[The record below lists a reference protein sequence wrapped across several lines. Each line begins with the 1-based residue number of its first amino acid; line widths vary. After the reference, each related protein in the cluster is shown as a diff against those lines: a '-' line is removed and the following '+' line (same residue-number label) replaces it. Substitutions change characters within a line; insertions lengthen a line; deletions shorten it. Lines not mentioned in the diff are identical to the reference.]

1 MDALRPTRRA
11 AAAGLSLGLFFFAAA
26 GMAQSL
32 DGAWGPPE
40 PAEKA
45 AVRPLHLQQ
54 ALSAAPLHVLRSAEQ
69 DARGELAALAAWNA
83 ARKLPVKNGF
93 ARPLPQPLAV
103 RLTPSLAG
111 RGAATPLAGG
121 FLAESEPGMI
131 TWGTHVRIAG
141 AYRVRLHL
149 TDVHLPAGTRLAVST
164 PGGEPEWFGLEL
176 LSPQGDLWT
185 PSTLGEA
192 LELEVQVP
200 SAAAGSDRARFDIR
214 EALEIVA
221 LDPRSSGSSRSS
233 RSLLKADS
241 SCLLDA
247 TCKDNSDLASIDSYR
262 HAVAQLLY
270 VVPGR
275 GAFLCSG
282 SLLSDQAHDS
292 TPYLLTANHCIS
304 DQATASSL
312 QAFFDYDTPSCD
324 GPTPAER
331 RMPHSNGAT
340 LLAHGSLASGSS
352 DFSFLRLTNA
362 PGGRYF
368 LGWNADPRALRDG
381 TPLFRLSHPAP
392 DGFPHALSFSSSSN
406 DPAFEPCEGITA
418 PQFLYSRPVAGA
430 TAGGSSGSALLLGNG
445 QVVGQLGGAC
455 GVDPSDICS
464 PDNDD
469 FDGAFAVTYQEVR
482 QWLGAPSA
490 PGTTTVVGAV
500 TEVKTATRFIS
511 VLAGTT
517 TLSISVPTSARI
529 TLKNK
534 VVPFSTIKVGTKLT
548 VTYKVVKRVNIAQL
562 VVITPP

>member
-1 MDALRPTRRA
+1 
-11 AAAGLSLGLFFFAAA
+11 
-26 GMAQSL
+26 
-32 DGAWGPPE
+32 
-40 PAEKA
+40 
-45 AVRPLHLQQ
+45 V
-54 ALSAAPLHVLRSAEQ
+54 
-69 DARGELAALAAWNA
+69 
-83 ARKLPVKNGF
+83 
-93 ARPLPQPLAV
+93 
-103 RLTPSLAG
+103 
-111 RGAATPLAGG
+111 
-121 FLAESEPGMI
+121 
-131 TWGTHVRIAG
+131 
-141 AYRVRLHL
+141 
-149 TDVHLPAGTRLAVST
+149 
-164 PGGEPEWFGLEL
+164 
-176 LSPQGDLWT
+176 
-185 PSTLGEA
+185 
-192 LELEVQVP
+192 
-200 SAAAGSDRARFDIR
+200 
-214 EALEIVA
+214 
-221 LDPRSSGSSRSS
+221 
-233 RSLLKADS
+233 
-241 SCLLDA
+241 DA
-247 TCKDNSDLASIDSYR
+247 TCQDNGDLQNIDSYR

-275 GAFLCSG
+275 GSFLCSG
-282 SLLSDQAHDS
+282 SLLADQAHDS

-312 QAFFDYDTPSCD
+312 QAFFDYGTATC
-324 GPTPAER
+324 GGATPAER

-362 PGGRYF
+362 PADRYF
-368 LGWNADPRALRDG
+368 LGWNADARALRDG

-392 DGFPHALSFSSSSN
+392 DGFPRALSYSSSTN
-406 DPAFEPCEGITA
+406 DPTFDPCEGITA

-455 GVDPSDICS
+455 GVDPSDFCS

-482 QWLGAPSA
+482 QWLGSPSA
-490 PGTTTVVGAV
+490 PGTTTVIGAV

-534 VVPFSTIKVGTKLT
+534 VVPFTTIKVGTKLS
-548 VTYKVVKRVNIAQL
+548 VTYKVVKRVNVAQL